1 VDGLDLTS
9 VLLAVGGTVAA
20 GATFLIIVR
29 NARTKGRRAALAE
42 ADAMEALVAEC
53 REQRVRDAATIF
65 DLRMTLSE
73 HGLGADP
80 REQPP

>member
-1 VDGLDLTS
+1 MDGLDLTS
-9 VLLAVGGTVAA
+9 VILGLAGAVSL
-20 GATFLIIVR
+20 GATFLIVVR
-29 NARTKGRRAALAE
+29 NARTKGRKAALAE